1 MTDVGVM
8 RFDSRGVIGLSEEQA
23 ELLDVAVNFCRDK
36 SPIDKVRGLIE
47 DETGYDPAIWSEIAE
62 LGWLAIAI
70 PEEFGGIGLSLAEVV
85 PVAEQMGRR
94 LMNTPFLATT
104 LAAQAL
110 LAGGTEAQKADL
122 LPKLAAGTVAT
133 LALYEAHGD
142 WDLTHITA
150 KATREDDDF
159 VLSGEKFLVADAA
172 QADFIIASVTLM
184 NAPALVVIE
193 KAKLPEG
200 ALRREVIIDETKR
213 SYKLDLNGV
222 KVGADA
228 MLDPARATAALA
240 EIEMAA
246 GLLLSAEMV
255 GAAQSTVDYIVEYLN
270 TRKQF
275 GKLIG
280 AYQAVKHPTVDAHA
294 GVEKARSLLYS
305 AAYTYGQ
312 QGEGEIAVRM
322 AKAEAGEALSYAAD
336 RAIQFHGGFGFTYD
350 CDAQLYRRRGIY
362 SEAVFGDAIY
372 HRKKL
377 TPLMLG

>member
-1 MTDVGVM
+1 MTDTGLM
-8 RFDSRGVIGLSEEQA
+8 RFDSRGVIGFSEEQA
-23 ELLDVAVNFCRDK
+23 EILDVAINFCRDK
-36 SPIDKVRGLIE
+36 SPIEKVRALIE
-47 DETGYDPAIWSEIAE
+47 DETGFDPAVWAELAE
-62 LGWLAIAI
+62 LGWLAIAL

-85 PVAEQMGRR
+85 PVVEQMGRR
-94 LMNTPFLATT
+94 LMNTPFIPTT

-110 LAGGTEAQKADL
+110 LAGGTDAQKADL
-122 LPKLAAGTVAT
+122 LPRLAAGTIAT
-133 LALYEAHGD
+133 LALYEDHGD
-142 WDLTHITA
+142 WDLSTITA
-150 KATREDDDF
+150 TATREGDGF
-159 VLSGEKFLVADAA
+159 VLAAQKFLVQDAA
-172 QADFIIASVTLM
+172 EADVIIATVSLM
-184 NAPALVVIE
+184 NAPALVVIDT
-193 KAKLPEG
+193 AKLAEG

-213 SYKLDLNGV
+213 SYALTLDGV
-222 KVGADA
+222 TVGADA
-228 MLDPARATAALA
+228 LLDPAKAGAALEA
-240 EIEMAA
+240 IEMAA
-246 GLLLSAEMV
+246 GLLLSAEMC

-280 AYQAVKHPTVDAHA
+280 SFQAVKHPTVDAY
-294 GVEKARSLLYS
+294 VSYEKARSLLYS
-305 AAYTYGQ
+305 AAYMFDQ

-377 TPLMLG
+377 APLMLG

>member
-1 MTDVGVM
+1 MTDTGLM
-8 RFDSRGVIGLSEEQA
+8 RFDSRGVIGFSEEQA
-23 ELLDVAVNFCRDK
+23 EILDVAINFCRDK
-36 SPIDKVRGLIE
+36 SPIEKVRALIE
-47 DETGYDPAIWSEIAE
+47 DETGFDPAVWAELAE
-62 LGWLAIAI
+62 LGWLAIAL

-85 PVAEQMGRR
+85 PVVEQMGRR
-94 LMNTPFLATT
+94 LMNTPFIPTT

-110 LAGGTEAQKADL
+110 LAGGTDAQKADL
-122 LPKLAAGTVAT
+122 LPRLAAGTIAT
-133 LALYEAHGD
+133 LALYEDHGD
-142 WDLTHITA
+142 WDLSTITA
-150 KATREDDDF
+150 TATREGDGF
-159 VLSGEKFLVADAA
+159 VLAGQKFLVQDAA
-172 QADFIIASVTLM
+172 EADVIIATVSLM
-184 NAPALVVIE
+184 NAPALVVIDT
-193 KAKLPEG
+193 AKLAEG

-213 SYKLDLNGV
+213 SYALTLDGV
-222 KVGADA
+222 TVGADA
-228 MLDPARATAALA
+228 LLDPAKAGAALEA
-240 EIEMAA
+240 IEMAA
-246 GLLLSAEMV
+246 GLLLSAEMC

-280 AYQAVKHPTVDAHA
+280 SFQAVKHPTVDAY
-294 GVEKARSLLYS
+294 VSYEKARSLLYS
-305 AAYTYGQ
+305 AAYMFDQ

-377 TPLMLG
+377 APLMLG

>member
-1 MTDVGVM
+1 MSEIGLM
-8 RFDSRGVIGLSEEQA
+8 RFDSRGVMGFSDEQA
-23 ELLDVAVNFCRDK
+23 EILEVAVNFCRDK
-36 SPIDKVRGLIE
+36 SPIEKVRALIE
-47 DETGYDPAIWSEIAE
+47 DEAGFDPAIWSEMAE
-62 LGWLAIAI
+62 LGWLAIAL

-85 PVAEQMGRR
+85 PVVEQMGRR
-94 LMNTPFLATT
+94 LMNSPFVPTT

-110 LAGGTEAQKADL
+110 LAGGTDAQKAEL
-122 LPKLAAGTVAT
+122 LPGLAAGTIAT
-133 LALYEAHGD
+133 LALYEGHGD

-150 KATREDDDF
+150 TATRDGEGF
-159 VLSGEKFLVADAA
+159 VLSGQKFLVLDAA
-172 QADFIIASVTLM
+172 QADVILASVSLM
-184 NAPALVVIE
+184 NAPALVMI
-193 KAKLPEG
+193 KKDDLPDG

-213 SYKLDLNGV
+213 SFALSLDGIT
-222 KVGADA
+222 VGADA
-228 MLDPARATAALA
+228 LLDPAKAQAALSH
-240 EIEMAA
+240 IDMAA
-246 GLLLSAEMV
+246 GLLLSAEMC
-255 GAAQSTVDYIVEYLN
+255 GAAQSTVDYIVDYLN

-280 AYQAVKHPTVDAHA
+280 SFQAVKHPTVDAY
-294 GVEKARSLLYS
+294 VSYEKARSLLYS
-305 AAYTYGQ
+305 AAFTFDQ

-377 TPLMLG
+377 APLMLG